1 MKRIKKILTATIAAL
16 LCVPAA
22 FAQDKDEMRRYEQ
35 ELKQLFD
42 KTFNAATDNERYNA
56 NEQALLMLEEALLV
70 EKSFNWRWGFDSN
83 VSVLTADDGR
93 FKIFSWAVIRD
104 NGEYECFGII
114 QAYNPRSEEY
124 DVHVL
129 RDKSEEI
136 FNPDESVLV
145 DGDWYGVV
153 YQELVSLKHDGKTS
167 YMLIGWTGGS
177 AIIQRKVIEPISFK
191 SNSSMPIFGAAVFK
205 HDRNIRRLL
214 IQYAKK
220 AMVNVRYDE
229 QYYEVQEKKKEKKNG
244 KMVTVTVSHEEKE
257 KMIVFDDVSPV
268 IEGMEG
274 LYQYYVPSGLENALY
289 FNNGKWLLRENIRG
303 RLHETRAKDFT
314 PLKKKPAAY
323 TVPPA
328 QGMPE
333 TKK

>member
-1 MKRIKKILTATIAAL
+1 MYTKKVIMAL
-16 LCVPAA
+16 LLTLFCAA
-22 FAQDKDEMRRYEQ
+22 SLFAQNKDEMRRYEQ
-35 ELKQLFD
+35 ELTQLFD
-42 KTFNAATDNERYNA
+42 KAFNASTDNERYNA

-70 EKSFNWRWGFDSN
+70 EKSFNWKWTFTND
-83 VSVLTADDGR
+83 VSVLTAEDGR

-136 FNPDESVLV
+136 FNPELSVLV

-153 YQELVSLKHDGKTS
+153 YQELVTIKYDGKTS

-177 AIIQRKVIEPISFK
+177 TIIQRKVIEPISFK

-205 HDRNIRRLL
+205 HDRNIRRIL

-229 QYYEVQEKKKEKKNG
+229 QYFVVEEKKKEKKNG
-244 KMVTVTVSHEEKE
+244 KMVTVTIPHEEKE
-257 KMIVFDDVSPV
+257 KMIVFDEVSPV

-274 LYQYYVPSGLENALY
+274 LYQYYVPSGLENAIY
-289 FNNGKWLLRENIRG
+289 FNSGKWILRENIRG
-303 RLHETRAKDFT
+303 RLHEVRDKDFK
-314 PLKKKPAAY
+314 PLQKKPAAY

-328 QGMPE
+328 EGQPAE
-333 TKK
+333 KK